1 MISNCF
7 DNYFYEFNV
16 NELIYSRPLP
26 INVHSSMKF
35 KQIAVTVS
43 EIGLIEPVIV
53 YIDNDGE
60 KRILDGHLRVE
71 VLKGLGIEKVHCLIS
86 PVEDSYTYNKRVN
99 RITIVQEQKMLLRA
113 VEAGVS
119 VDKLCTVLGVSIQTV
134 QSKLRLSAG
143 IAPEVLALLSERSV
157 PQALFGLLKKLKPYK
172 QIEVVDTLVSINNF
186 TKKFVESM
194 LHAIPPEH
202 FVNAGHTKEESSD
215 VRRHLE
221 RLEKELISV
230 QVETS
235 KLDDEY
241 SENTLK
247 LVIIKGHLERVLNKS
262 DILHWLYDN
271 HPDYLSVFKQ
281 IIGIENL
288 NDIVVD

>member
-1 MISNCF
+1 MISKCF
-7 DNYFYEFNV
+7 DNYFYEFDV
-16 NELIYSRPLP
+16 HELIYSRPLP
-26 INVHSSMKF
+26 VNVRTSMKF

-53 YIDNDGE
+53 FIDNDGT

-71 VLKGLGIEKVHCLIS
+71 VLKDLGVKKVHCLIS
-86 PVEDSYTYNKRVN
+86 SVEDSYTYNKRVN

-119 VDKLCTVLGVSIQTV
+119 VEKLCTALGVSIQTV
-134 QSKLRLSAG
+134 QSKLRLSDG
-143 IAPEVLALLSERSV
+143 IAPEVLALLAERSV
-157 PQALFGLLKKLKPYK
+157 PQALFSLLKKLKPYK
-172 QIEVVDTLVSINNF
+172 QIEVVDTLLSINNF

-202 FVNAGHTKEESSD
+202 FVDACHAQEEPSD
-215 VRRHLE
+215 IRRQLE
-221 RLEKELISV
+221 RLEKELVSV
-230 QVETS
+230 QIETS

-247 LVIIKGHLERVLNKS
+247 LVIVKGHLERILNRS

-281 IIGIENL
+281 VTGIENL
-288 NDIVVD
+288 NQIIEK

>member
-1 MISNCF
+1 MISKCF
-7 DNYFYEFNV
+7 DNYFYEFDV
-16 NELIYSRPLP
+16 DELIYSRPLP
-26 INVHSSMKF
+26 VNVRSSMKF

-53 YIDNDGE
+53 FVDNEGG
-60 KRILDGHLRVE
+60 KRILDGHLRIE
-71 VLKGLGIEKVHCLIS
+71 VLKDLGVKKVHCLIS

-119 VDKLCTVLGVSIQTV
+119 VDKLCTVLGVSVQTV
-134 QSKLRLSAG
+134 QSKLRISEG
-143 IAPEVLALLSERSV
+143 IAPEVLALLAEKNV

-186 TKKFVESM
+186 TKKFLESM
-194 LHAIPPEH
+194 LHALPQEH
-202 FVNAGHTKEESSD
+202 FVDAGHAKEESND
-215 VRRHLE
+215 FRRHLE
-221 RLEKELISV
+221 RLEKDMISV
-230 QVETS
+230 QIETS

-247 LVIIKGHLERVLNKS
+247 LVIIKGHLERILSKN

-281 IIGIENL
+281 ITGIENL
-288 NDIVVD
+288 NDFVKD